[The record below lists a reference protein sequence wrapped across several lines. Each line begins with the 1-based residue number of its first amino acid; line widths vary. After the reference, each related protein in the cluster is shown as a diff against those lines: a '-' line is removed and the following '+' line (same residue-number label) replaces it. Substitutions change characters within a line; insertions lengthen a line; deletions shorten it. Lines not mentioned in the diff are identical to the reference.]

1 MTSTTGPGDA
11 LKFVAFSSLVKVE
24 FWTELATKK
33 LDTYRLNDD
42 AQPIYGFYGSGH
54 DARTPCR
61 LNLLGE
67 SSFDSPDD
75 EGRRAAGPGAR
86 FEECRAIGYVKNVNT
101 KEAFKELDKPAA
113 LAAIA
118 RETWAD
124 AVESDRA
131 VAEPELL
138 LRFLLLTF
146 ADLKKS
152 AFLHWFAF
160 PTLGSQAL
168 FRLVSSRP
176 ASAAAPGVLLG
187 GPADAASVVRGLAGL
202 WARSVEGTG
211 RPHCPPF
218 FVVVKD
224 PRPGGRDDGDGEEA
238 VAAGL
243 RVLSLLEFE
252 RERTGGE
259 VGDDTVVF
267 GFVDPCSEPGGMPG
281 WPLRN
286 FLVLLSARQEHIT
299 RPSPVRH
306 PRHAGGAAAHTTG
319 GGPSLL
325 GRSVVLD
332 IDLSAAPSV
341 SGGPGEAAAAVKAA
355 WLPARVGSLGWEPNA
370 AGRPGPRM
378 SDLSSVLDPARLA
391 ENSVRLNIKL
401 MRWRALP
408 ELDVE
413 LLAETKCLLLGAG
426 TLGCA
431 VARCLMG
438 WGIQHITFADNGR
451 VAYSNPVR
459 QSLFAFEDCK
469 GGGRF
474 KAEAAA
480 AALSAVYPG
489 ARSSGHVLTIPMP
502 GHPLTTPAEAS
513 RARRDA
519 ETLEELVSSH
529 DVVFVLTDSRES
541 RWLPTLLA
549 AKHDKIC
556 VNAALGLDSFL
567 VVRHGGSPDDGEGGE
582 TLKEDNGRKRQAEA
596 PAVGAAASPSQ
607 MAEKVE
613 SGKPQASAAS
623 AAAASSPEA
632 RKPESEP
639 TAPSCPP
646 GTDAT
651 TVATAAAAASAAVRR
666 ATPSRLG
673 CYFCTDVVAPENSS
687 LNRTLDQQCT
697 VTRPG
702 LAPMAAATAV
712 EMTVGLLHHP
722 LRQRAPADD
731 SAGRAR
737 GLGAAQAAA
746 AAAAGQ
752 GGGHPLGALPHQ
764 VRGFIASFTTVTP
777 SALAF
782 DRCTAC
788 SKPVVAAHRSQGWG
802 FVERACQSPSVL
814 EEVSGLE
821 EMRKGLDALDVDLDW
836 GVGDEWEEE
845 DDDNDDDDVDKKEA

>member
-131 VAEPELL
+131 VAEPERL

-211 RPHCPPF
+211 RPNCPPF

-224 PRPGGRDDGDGEEA
+224 PRPAGRDDGDGEV
-238 VAAGL
+238 VAAGS

-252 RERTGGE
+252 RERAGGE

-286 FLVLLSARQEHIT
+286 FLVLLSARWGVKRARVLCFREH
-299 RPSPVRH
+299 V
-306 PRHAGGAAAHTTG
+306 PRASAGAGSGGGGGAAAAAGELPFQLLADGTAPTTG

-332 IDLSAAPSV
+332 IDLSAAPSA
-341 SGGPGEAAAAVKAA
+341 SGGPGEASAAAVKAA

-413 LLAETKCLLLGAG
+413 LL
-426 TLGCA
+426 
-431 VARCLMG
+431 
-438 WGIQHITFADNGR
+438 
-451 VAYSNPVR
+451 
-459 QSLFAFEDCK
+459 
-469 GGGRF
+469 
-474 KAEAAA
+474 
-480 AALSAVYPG
+480 
-489 ARSSGHVLTIPMP
+489 
-502 GHPLTTPAEAS
+502 
-513 RARRDA
+513 
-519 ETLEELVSSH
+519 
-529 DVVFVLTDSRES
+529 
-541 RWLPTLLA
+541 
-549 AKHDKIC
+549 
-556 VNAALGLDSFL
+556 
-567 VVRHGGSPDDGEGGE
+567 
-582 TLKEDNGRKRQAEA
+582 
-596 PAVGAAASPSQ
+596 
-607 MAEKVE
+607 
-613 SGKPQASAAS
+613 
-623 AAAASSPEA
+623 
-632 RKPESEP
+632 
-639 TAPSCPP
+639 
-646 GTDAT
+646 
-651 TVATAAAAASAAVRR
+651 
-666 ATPSRLG
+666 
-673 CYFCTDVVAPENSS
+673 
-687 LNRTLDQQCT
+687 
-697 VTRPG
+697 
-702 LAPMAAATAV
+702 
-712 EMTVGLLHHP
+712 
-722 LRQRAPADD
+722 
-731 SAGRAR
+731 
-737 GLGAAQAAA
+737 
-746 AAAAGQ
+746 
-752 GGGHPLGALPHQ
+752 
-764 VRGFIASFTTVTP
+764 
-777 SALAF
+777 
-782 DRCTAC
+782 
-788 SKPVVAAHRSQGWG
+788 
-802 FVERACQSPSVL
+802 
-814 EEVSGLE
+814 
-821 EMRKGLDALDVDLDW
+821 
-836 GVGDEWEEE
+836 
-845 DDDNDDDDVDKKEA
+845 